1 MATQTQTETE
11 IVEVKDDMM
20 PSFDNKAPDLRFTSL
35 SSSGQMVEHKEHLTP
50 PETPRH
56 YVGEPELFWPKVR
69 RHLQDPFSE
78 FFGTM
83 VMILF
88 GDGVVAQVVLS
99 GGTKGD
105 YQSIS
110 WGWGSVYLDSF
121 LLGQTVAWSRY
132 LPKPSVW
139 HRSNEVSTGWP
150 S

>member
-1 MATQTQTETE
+1 MSTMQTDTE
-11 IVEVKDDMM
+11 IVEVKDDIV
-20 PSFDNKAPDLRFTSL
+20 PSFDKAPDLRFTSL

-50 PETPRH
+50 PETPVEFIH
-56 YVGEPELFWPKVR
+56 HEPELLWCKIR

-99 GGTKGD
+99 DRTKGD

-110 WGWGSVYLDSF
+110 WGWG
-121 LLGQTVAWSRY
+121 
-132 LPKPSVW
+132 
-139 HRSNEVSTGWP
+139 
-150 S
+150 

>member
-20 PSFDNKAPDLRFTSL
+20 PSFDKAPDLRFTSL

-50 PETPRH
+50 PETPRD
-56 YVGEPELFWPKVR
+56 YVHEPELFWPKVR

-99 GGTKGD
+99 NETRGD

-110 WGWGSVYLDSF
+110 WGWGSVSLDSSLVERQSPGF
-121 LLGQTVAWSRY
+121 DA
-132 LPKPSVW
+132 LPKPTVSR
-139 HRSNEVSTGWP
+139 RSN
-150 S
+150 

>member
-1 MATQTQTETE
+1 MSTTQTETE

-20 PSFDNKAPDLRFTSL
+20 PSSFDKAPDLHFTSL
-35 SSSGQMVEHKEHLTP
+35 GSSGQVVEHKEHLTP
-50 PETPRH
+50 PQTPVE
-56 YVGEPELFWPKVR
+56 YVHQEPELLWCKIR

-99 GGTKGD
+99 GGTRGD

-110 WGWGSVYLDSF
+110 WGWG
-121 LLGQTVAWSRY
+121 
-132 LPKPSVW
+132 
-139 HRSNEVSTGWP
+139 
-150 S
+150 

>member
-20 PSFDNKAPDLRFTSL
+20 SSFDKAPDLRFTSL
-35 SSSGQMVEHKEHLTP
+35 ASSGQVVEHKEHLTP
-50 PETPRH
+50 PETPRD
-56 YVGEPELFWPKVR
+56 YVQEPELLWCKIR
-69 RHLQDPFSE
+69 RNLQGPFSE

-99 GGTKGD
+99 DGTRGD

-110 WGWGSVYLDSF
+110 WGWG
-121 LLGQTVAWSRY
+121 
-132 LPKPSVW
+132 
-139 HRSNEVSTGWP
+139 
-150 S
+150 

>member
-20 PSFDNKAPDLRFTSL
+20 SSFDNKAPDLRFTSL

-50 PETPRH
+50 PETPRD
-56 YVGEPELFWPKVR
+56 YVPEPEVFWPKVR
-69 RHLQDPFSE
+69 RQLQDPFSE

-99 GGTKGD
+99 GETRGD

-110 WGWGSVYLDSF
+110 WGWGLVYLTSS
-121 LLGQTVAWSRY
+121 LVEKTVAWSRY
-132 LPKPSVW
+132 PILADCMS
-139 HRSNEVSTGWP
+139 SL
-150 S
+150 